1 MISLDLRNCQVTL
14 RSWRLLELRDNWLV
28 LVLYL
33 GRAGVTITLNSD
45 QESRLG
51 GFVGQHGAEA

>member
-33 GRAGVTITLNSD
+33 GRAEVTITLNFD
-45 QESRLG
+45 QKSRLG

>member
-45 QESRLG
+45 QKSRRG